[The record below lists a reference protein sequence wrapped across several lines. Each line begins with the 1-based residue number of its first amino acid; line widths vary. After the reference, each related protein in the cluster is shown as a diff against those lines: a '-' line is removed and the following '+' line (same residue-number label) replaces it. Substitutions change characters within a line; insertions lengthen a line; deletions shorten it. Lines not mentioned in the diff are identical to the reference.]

1 MCSFGFYIVD
11 ETAHIFAVCVYGL
24 LCSGFF
30 DCHIQTVLADSR
42 NGGAGT
48 SAVIGAVIIV
58 SQFDDYPVSGLY
70 AFDYIRPETVVEGA
84 AAGSSQSM
92 ILNGDSV
99 GVEII
104 SCVISPA
111 PLAVV
116 AVS

>member
-24 LCSGFF
+24 LCSGFL

-58 SQFDDYPVSGLY
+58 SQFDDYPVSGLH
-70 AFDYIRPETVVEGA
+70 AFDYIRPEAVVEGA
-84 AAGSSQSM
+84 AASSSQSM